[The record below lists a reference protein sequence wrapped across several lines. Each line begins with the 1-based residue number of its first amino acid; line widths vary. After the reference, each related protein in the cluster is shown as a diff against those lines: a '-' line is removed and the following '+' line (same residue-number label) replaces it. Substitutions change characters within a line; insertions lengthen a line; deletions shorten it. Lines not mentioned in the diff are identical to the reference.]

1 MIGIIDFNAGNLK
14 SISNALKKINISHSL
29 IKEPQNIENYS
40 HFIIP
45 GVGSYN
51 SAINELK
58 KRKLDKFILDLQKKN
73 TPILGICLGMQILS
87 TFGNEI
93 ERVNGLNLI
102 DGEVINIDELDPN
115 KNIHIGWNNIDIK
128 LESRLFDKVNLKCE
142 FYFIHSFFF
151 KPKYQDTVLCNTKFI
166 KEFASGVIK
175 KNTIGLQF
183 HPEKSHNH
191 GIRILNNFF
200 KNYHA

>member
-102 DGEVINIDELDPN
+102 LN
-115 KNIHIGWNNIDIK
+115 KN
-128 LESRLFDKVNLKCE
+128 
-142 FYFIHSFFF
+142 
-151 KPKYQDTVLCNTKFI
+151 
-166 KEFASGVIK
+166 
-175 KNTIGLQF
+175 
-183 HPEKSHNH
+183 
-191 GIRILNNFF
+191 
-200 KNYHA
+200 